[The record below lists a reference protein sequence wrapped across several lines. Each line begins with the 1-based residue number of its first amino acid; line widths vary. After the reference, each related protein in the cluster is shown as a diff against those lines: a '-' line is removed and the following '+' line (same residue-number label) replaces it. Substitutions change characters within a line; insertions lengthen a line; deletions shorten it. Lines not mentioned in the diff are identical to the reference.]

1 MKNKLFDATFWK
13 FIAVGIIN
21 TIFGT
26 TIMFVCYNVFHWG
39 YWLSSGANYFFG
51 SILSF
56 VLNKYFT
63 FQNKEKSISQIVRF
77 VINILVC
84 YFVAYGVAKPLT
96 IMLLAQASLKVQENI
111 AMLVGMCFFVGLYY
125 LGQRFFAFRKQD

>member
-1 MKNKLFDATFWK
+1 MNKIA
-13 FIAVGIIN
+13 FIGVGIIN

-63 FQNKEKSISQIVRF
+63 FQNKDKSISQIVKF

-111 AMLVGMCFFVGLYY
+111 AMLVGMCFFVGLNY

>member
-26 TIMFVCYNVFHWG
+26 TIMFVCYNVFHLG

-63 FQNKEKSISQIVRF
+63 FQNTEKSLSQIVRF

-111 AMLVGMCFFVGLYY
+111 AMLVGMCFFVGLNY

>member
-39 YWLSSGANYFFG
+39 YWFSSGANYFFG

-77 VINILVC
+77 VVNILVC
-84 YFVAYGVAKPLT
+84 YTLAYGIAKPLT
-96 IMLLAQASLKVQENI
+96 MLLLAQASVKVQENI
-111 AMLVGMCFFVGLYY
+111 AMLVGMCFFVGLNY
-125 LGQRFFAFRKQD
+125 LGQRFFAFRKND

>member
-39 YWLSSGANYFFG
+39 YWFSSGANYFFG

-96 IMLLAQASLKVQENI
+96 IMLLAQAPLKVQENI
-111 AMLVGMCFFVGLYY
+111 AMLVGMCFFVGLNY

>member
-1 MKNKLFDATFWK
+1 MKNKLFDETFFK
-13 FIAVGIIN
+13 FIGVGIIN

-26 TIMFVCYNVFHWG
+26 TIMFVCYNVFHLG

-96 IMLLAQASLKVQENI
+96 IMLLAQAPVKVQENI
-111 AMLVGMCFFVGLYY
+111 AMLVGMCFFVGLNY
-125 LGQRFFAFRKQD
+125 LGQRFFAFREND

>member
-1 MKNKLFDATFWK
+1 MKNKILDETFFK
-13 FIAVGIIN
+13 FIIVGIIN

-26 TIMFVCYNVFHWG
+26 TIMFVCYNVFHLG

-63 FQNKEKSISQIVRF
+63 FQNKEKSLSQVVRF
-77 VINILVC
+77 IINILLC
-84 YFVAYGVAKPLT
+84 YLVAYGVAKPVT
-96 IMLLAQASLKVQENI
+96 LLILANYPLKVQENI
-111 AMLVGMCFFVGLYY
+111 AMVVGMCFFVGLNY
-125 LGQRFFAFRKQD
+125 LGQRFFAFRK

>member
-39 YWLSSGANYFFG
+39 YWFSSGANYFFG

-96 IMLLAQASLKVQENI
+96 IMLLAQAPVKVQENI
-111 AMLVGMCFFVGLYY
+111 AMLVGMCFFVGLNY

>member
-39 YWLSSGANYFFG
+39 YWFSSGANYFFG

-111 AMLVGMCFFVGLYY
+111 AMLVGMCFFVGLNY

>member
-1 MKNKLFDATFWK
+1 MKCKIFDATFWK
-13 FIAVGIIN
+13 FIAVGIVN

-26 TIMFVCYNVFHWG
+26 TIMFVCYNMFHLG

-63 FQNKEKSISQIVRF
+63 FQNKEKSLSQVVRF

-96 IMLLAQASLKVQENI
+96 IMLLAQAPVNVQENI
-111 AMLVGMCFFVGLYY
+111 AMFVGMCFFVGLNY
-125 LGQRFFAFRKQD
+125 LGQRFFAFRKFD

>member
-26 TIMFVCYNVFHWG
+26 TIMFVCYNVFHLG

-96 IMLLAQASLKVQENI
+96 IMLLAQAPVKVQENI
-111 AMLVGMCFFVGLYY
+111 AMLVGMCFFVGLNY

>member
-1 MKNKLFDATFWK
+1 MKSKIFDATFWK
-13 FIAVGIIN
+13 FIAVGIVN

-26 TIMFVCYNVFHWG
+26 TIMFVCYNVFHLG

-63 FQNKEKSISQIVRF
+63 FQNTEKSLSQVVRF

-96 IMLLAQASLKVQENI
+96 IMLLAQAPVKVQENI
-111 AMLVGMCFFVGLYY
+111 AMFVGMCFFVGLNY
-125 LGQRFFAFRKQD
+125 LGQRFFAFRKFD

>member
-1 MKNKLFDATFWK
+1 MKNKILDETFFK
-13 FIAVGIIN
+13 FIIVGIIN

-26 TIMFVCYNVFHWG
+26 TIMFVCYNVFHLC

-63 FQNKEKSISQIVRF
+63 FQNKEKSLSQVVRF
-77 VINILVC
+77 IINILLC
-84 YFVAYGVAKPLT
+84 YLVAYGVAKPVT
-96 IMLLAQASLKVQENI
+96 LLILANYPLKVQENI
-111 AMLVGMCFFVGLYY
+111 AMVVGMCFFVWLNY
-125 LGQRFFAFRKQD
+125 LGQRFFAFRK

>member
-111 AMLVGMCFFVGLYY
+111 AMLVGMCFFVGLNY

>member
-26 TIMFVCYNVFHWG
+26 TIMFVCYNVFHLG

-111 AMLVGMCFFVGLYY
+111 AMLVGMCFFVGLNY
-125 LGQRFFAFRKQD
+125 LGQRFFAFRKWD